1 MFPLHVYALEMK
13 FPQEIRHTCGI
24 LHHVLRQAAMVPGV
38 PEGFQSMINV
48 DILRTDDRIRSR
60 FLSLTRSRF
69 GRDLEEGSPDLTSI
83 AACARRLQDIPQIQS
98 PLSRQVLRPGVPGGG
113 RLLMSPGM
121 HGTIASFQRLAQF
134 VPESMEVVG
143 WDHFGL
149 DEGLEIPR
157 GIEGIVARI
166 VEVETKKNDLDF
178 ETPIHVFGFCIGGSI
193 GQAVLRRI
201 APTGGK
207 LIILD
212 GHPAESVASY
222 SRWRRSIAIARAW
235 RHAMK
240 GGVVE
245 RRLVRIG
252 ARQLYALDRHETERC
267 HADLTLYR
275 SGAPL
280 SFGPLGSEDWVLHAR
295 SVEEI
300 NLSDLGHSDVFRR
313 GQEHRI
319 ADSFAVA

>member
-1 MFPLHVYALEMK
+1 MK
-13 FPQEIRHTCGI
+13 YPPEIRHTCGI

-38 PEGFQSMINV
+38 PEGFQSMIDI

-60 FLSLTRSRF
+60 FLNLTRSRF

-83 AACARRLQDIPQIQS
+83 AACARRLQVIPQIQS

-113 RLLMSPGM
+113 RLLMFPGM
-121 HGTIASFQRLAQF
+121 HGTIAAFQRLAQF

-143 WDHFGL
+143 WEHLGL
-149 DEGLEIPR
+149 DERTDIPR
-157 GIEGIVARI
+157 NLEDIVTRV
-166 VEVETKKNDLDF
+166 VEVEIMQGLDLDA
-178 ETPIHVFGFCIGGSI
+178 PIHVFGFCVGGSI

-212 GHPAESVASY
+212 GHPAESIAACP
-222 SRWRRSIAIARAW
+222 RWRRSIGIARAW
-235 RHAMK
+235 RHALN

-252 ARQLYALDRHETERC
+252 ARQLYALDRHRTGRC
-267 HADLTLYR
+267 DAELSLYR

-280 SFGPLGSEDWVLHAR
+280 SLGPLGAEHWEPHVR

-300 NLSDLGHSDVFRR
+300 SLSNLGHVDLFRL
-313 GQEHRI
+313 GQEQRI
-319 ADSFAVA
+319 VSAFAAA